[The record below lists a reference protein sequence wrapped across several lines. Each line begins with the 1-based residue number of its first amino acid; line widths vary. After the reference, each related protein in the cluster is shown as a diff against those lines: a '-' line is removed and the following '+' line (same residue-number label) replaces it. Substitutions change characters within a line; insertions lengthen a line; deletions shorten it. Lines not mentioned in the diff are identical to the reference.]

1 MATTLRIVNAIC
13 NCTWRYRRPI
23 VGLVAVLLVSI
34 LAFLPRI
41 KVDNSVSSWF
51 TADDPALAEYNSF
64 LQKFGSD
71 DVIVCYIADSL
82 PYYHPGRIAA
92 TIRLTEAFK
101 KIEGVALVT
110 SYTNFPYWYLTDGYR
125 SLESMDTLPP
135 ANEVQNW
142 MEGLGI
148 KRRLVGTSQE
158 QGLTRTNG
166 VIIYVWP
173 DTVEL
178 MEHGRNKV
186 IAGVDSVFAS
196 LRNGGK
202 SQLHKG
208 GLGVVYD
215 GINQTTLSEGKYFL
229 LLSYLVLVVAM
240 LLVARSYFITLLAL
254 LTIGCATL
262 FLLGSMLV
270 LGKPINT
277 MTLALPPL
285 IMVIGVANFIHFT
298 LHARQEAVAGANNDD
313 HIFKA
318 ITLLTVPIFFNVLT
332 TVGGFLSLRSSS
344 IEITR
349 DYGLFAALSE
359 FFVSALSFIAIIVA
373 YKKLTKVNF
382 SFDVLSRITIRVD
395 YIMNW
400 ASRHHRAVIGFSV
413 ILMAIAALGIS
424 RINIDTKPLGFI
436 PKRHA
441 IREGH
446 DLITREIGDYIS
458 LEFVLKYPKSSWKA
472 KKNLLLLDEVQ
483 RLVAA
488 DSLVSSTLSI
498 LDFIKDTYQRTP
510 GDKLD
515 DINDL
520 TSLSQNKLSQISGS
534 IKDDPFISRL
544 TTTNGD
550 EVRILAGIPFTS
562 ARQFQQIHERIAEQV
577 KAKYGDKIGFRAS
590 GYIPLYSRIVDTVL
604 TDQLKSLG
612 LAILV
617 IFALVFM
624 VLGSFKLA
632 LLAMPSNLVPI
643 AVVLGLMGWT
653 GIPLDIVTVTL
664 AATILA
670 IVVDDTLHML
680 FAYKRLLAEGRSP
693 AQATN
698 EVAKL
703 TGSAVFSASVILLL
717 GYGILAL
724 SSVPI
729 MSTTGLLMVVAIVTG
744 LLADLFLLPAL
755 LRISYKNHHHGT

>member
-13 NCTWRYRRPI
+13 NSTWRYRRPI
-23 VGLVAVLLVSI
+23 VGVVAVLVVAI
-34 LAFLPRI
+34 IAYLPRI

-51 TADDPALAEYNSF
+51 TADDPALVEYNSF
-64 LQKFGSD
+64 LRKFGSD
-71 DVIVCYIADSL
+71 DVIVCSIADSL
-82 PYYHPGRIAA
+82 PYHHPDRIAA

-101 KIEGVALVT
+101 KIDGVALVT
-110 SYTNFPYWYLTDGYR
+110 SYANYPYWYLTDGYKT
-125 SLESMDTLPP
+125 LENMDTLPP
-135 ANEVQNW
+135 ANEVQGW
-142 MEGLGI
+142 MEGLGV
-148 KRRLVGTSQE
+148 KRRLVGASPE
-158 QGLTRTNG
+158 Q
-166 VIIYVWP
+166 VIVYVWP

-298 LHARQEAVAGANNDD
+298 LHARQEAVAVANNDD
-313 HIFKA
+313 RIFKA

-359 FFVSALSFIAIIVA
+359 FIVSALSFIAIIVA

-382 SFDVLSRITIRVD
+382 RFDVLSRITIRVD

-400 ASRHHRAVIGFSV
+400 ASRHNHAVIGFSV

-424 RINIDTKPLGFI
+424 RINIDTKPLSFI

-510 GDKLD
+510 GDKLG

-577 KAKYGDKIGFRAS
+577 KAKYGDKISFRAS

-617 IFALVFM
+617 IFALVFV

-680 FAYKRLLAEGRSP
+680 FAYKRLLAVGRTPSE
-693 AQATN
+693 ATN

-755 LRISYKNHHHGT
+755 LSISYKNHRQ

>member
-1 MATTLRIVNAIC
+1 MQHFVSSISGA
-13 NCTWRYRRPI
+13 TWRYRRPI
-23 VGLVAVLLVSI
+23 VGLVAVLVVAI

-41 KVDNSVSSWF
+41 KIDNSVSSWF
-51 TADDPALAEYNSF
+51 TTDDLALVEYNSF
-64 LQKFGSD
+64 LRKFGSD
-71 DVIVCYIADSL
+71 DVIVCSIADSL
-82 PYYHPGRIAA
+82 PYHHPDRIAA

-101 KIEGVALVT
+101 KIDGVALVT
-110 SYTNFPYWYLTDGYR
+110 SYTNYPYWYLSDGFR
-125 SLESMDTLPP
+125 SLENLDTLPP
-135 ANEVQNW
+135 ANEVQGW

-148 KRRLVGTSQE
+148 QRRLVGKSSDQ
-158 QGLTRTNG
+158 
-166 VIIYVWP
+166 VIVYVWP

-186 IAGVDSVFAS
+186 VAAVDSVFAS
-196 LRNGGK
+196 LRNGAK

-215 GINQTTLSEGKYFL
+215 GINQTTLAEGKYFL

-240 LLVARSYFITLLAL
+240 LLVSRSYFITVLAL

-298 LHARQEAVAGANNDD
+298 LHARQAVQAGASSDD
-313 HIFKA
+313 RIFKA

-373 YKKLTKVNF
+373 YKKLTKTNF
-382 SFDVLSRITIRVD
+382 RFDVLGSITVRVD
-395 YIMNW
+395 HIMNW
-400 ASRHHRAVIGFSV
+400 ASRHYRTVVGFMAL
-413 ILMAIAALGIS
+413 LMIIAGIGIS
-424 RINIDTKPLGFI
+424 RINIDTKPLSFI

-441 IREGH
+441 IRH
-446 DLITREIGDYIS
+446 DHELITREIGDYIS
-458 LEFVLKYPKSSWKA
+458 MEFVLKYPKSSWKA
-472 KKNLLLLDEVQ
+472 KKNLMLLNEVQ
-483 RLVAA
+483 QLVAA
-488 DSLVSSTLSI
+488 DSLVTSTLSI

-520 TSLSQNKLSQISGS
+520 TGLSQNKLSQISGS
-534 IKDDPFISRL
+534 IKDDPFINRL
-544 TTTNGD
+544 ATPDGD
-550 EVRILAGIPFTS
+550 EVRLLAGIPFNS
-562 ARQFQQIHERIAEQV
+562 ARQFQLIHERIAERV
-577 KAKYGDKIGFRAS
+577 KATFGDKIGFRAS

-617 IFALVFM
+617 IFCLVFV

-643 AVVLGLMGWT
+643 AVVMGLMGWT

-680 FAYKRLLAEGRSP
+680 FAYKRLLAEGHTP
-693 AQATN
+693 AEATN
-698 EVAKL
+698 EVANL
-703 TGSAVFSASVILLL
+703 TGSAVFSASVILVL

-729 MSTTGLLMVVAIVTG
+729 LSTTGLLMVVAIVTG

-755 LRISYKNHHHGT
+755 LRLIG